1 MKYLTKRYQIFS
13 SSNFHTSMFNNLLT
27 FSQICE
33 KDWLENT
40 ENVLLVPVDGERFC
54 ELKMNYCGFE

>member
-54 ELKMNYCGFE
+54 ELK